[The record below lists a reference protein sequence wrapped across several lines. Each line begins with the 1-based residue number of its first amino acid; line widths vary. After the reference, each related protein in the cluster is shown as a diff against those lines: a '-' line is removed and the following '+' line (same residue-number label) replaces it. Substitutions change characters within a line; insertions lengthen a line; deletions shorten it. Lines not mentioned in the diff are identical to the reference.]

1 MAEIAIMNMKGI
13 ALATSRREQSTK
25 KLFQLSNHHPVGI
38 MVYGKPSYLRVP
50 WEIFVKIYR
59 DQLKEKN
66 FTTLEEYVADF
77 LSFIENSNYAD
88 LKNEAAEAQFAYDA
102 LNNEVKMLAG
112 DLSQIKRDLVTNSN
126 VKNDIT
132 TEYQQHAEALI
143 TDRLKVLEKDYINA
157 FTDSDFRVM
166 TKKFDE
172 SIDQMMDTHFEE
184 SLLKNA
190 WRGKIKTL
198 VCSNVLKNFAN
209 YSRLV
214 FAGFGE
220 NELFPSVITVMIEG
234 EINGKL
240 KYAASSNLSKSVN
253 ATNPVYIIPLN
264 EENKVSALTTGI
276 DERMEDFSLTNLET
290 MLGSMETKL
299 IDQFKTKF
307 KEDVDLDAVKE
318 VIHNELVDV
327 YQTYNQA
334 VFEFKQSE
342 YVQPL
347 TDKLN
352 NASKEALTEM
362 ATIFSNL
369 TKEQGESTTDV
380 AVITKGDGFHWAKPK
395 GS

>member
-13 ALATSRREQSTK
+13 ALATSRKEQSARSN
-25 KLFQLSNHHPVGI
+25 LFQLSNHHPVGI
-38 MVYGKPSYLRVP
+38 MVYGKPNYLRVP
-50 WEIFVKIYR
+50 WEIFIKIYR
-59 DQLKEKN
+59 DQLEEKH
-66 FTTLEEYVADF
+66 FTTLEQYVADF
-77 LSFIENSNYAD
+77 LSFIDNSNYAD
-88 LKNEAAEAQFAYDA
+88 FQNEEAEAQFAYDA
-102 LNNEVKMLAG
+102 LNNEVKILAA
-112 DLSQIKRDLVTNSN
+112 DLSQIKRELATHSKD
-126 VKNDIT
+126 DIT

-143 TDRLKVLEKDYINA
+143 TDRLNVLEKDYINA
-157 FTDSDFRVM
+157 FADSDFRIM

-184 SLLKNA
+184 SLLNKS
-190 WRGKIKTL
+190 WRGKIKTI
-198 VCSNVLKNFAN
+198 VCSNVLKNFTN

-234 EINGKL
+234 KINGKL

-253 ATNPVYIIPLN
+253 ATNPVYIVPLN
-264 EENKVSALTTGI
+264 EASKVDALTTGI
-276 DERMEDFSLTNLET
+276 DERMEDFSLTSLGT

-307 KEDVDLDAVKE
+307 KEDIDLEAVKE
-318 VIHNELVDV
+318 VIHNELIDV

-362 ATIFSNL
+362 ATTFSNL
-369 TKEQGESTTDV
+369 NKEIGESTTDV

-395 GS
+395 GF